1 MTLMRFRFIIR
12 DLLWLIVAGLLLASL
27 TKCSAQENSAT
38 KPLVSFSGSHSQI
51 DQPSYQLF
59 TSAKDWTNL
68 WLRHTG
74 AAAAEKHDDFYN
86 PAGVPEINFDK
97 CMVVAVFS
105 GKSKNIAGIE
115 TASYT
120 ENAGQIK
127 LRIRAKGYQTGGP
140 PGADNG
146 DDVTSY
152 GLFVVN
158 RTPGVVV
165 IEQDVQDLRGQPP
178 IWKEVARFPKR

>member
-1 MTLMRFRFIIR
+1 MHLHFTNR
-12 DLLWLIVAGLLLASL
+12 DLLWLIVAGCLLASPAN
-27 TKCSAQENSAT
+27 CSADENGAT
-38 KPLVSFSGSHSQI
+38 KPLVSFSGSRSKI
-51 DQPSYQLF
+51 NEPSYQLI

-74 AAAAEKHDDFYN
+74 TAAAEKYDDFYN
-86 PAGVPEINFDK
+86 PAGVPEVNFDK
-97 CMVVAVFS
+97 CMVIAVFS

-115 TASYT
+115 VASYT
-120 ENAGQIK
+120 ENDGQIK
-127 LRIRAKGYQTGGP
+127 LRIREKGYQTGGP

-146 DDVTSY
+146 DNVTPY

-158 RTPGVVV
+158 RTPGMVV
-165 IEQDVQDLRGQPP
+165 IEQDVQNYKGQPP